1 MKVAWSGER
10 AVERNDCVQ
19 GIFGKSNQLNLS
31 TEAEEGVVDGAGDS
45 ERMVVPPSQTKL
57 MLEYREFSFGPS

>member
-10 AVERNDCVQ
+10 AVERNGCVQ

-31 TEAEEGVVDGAGDS
+31 TEAEEGVVDGA
-45 ERMVVPPSQTKL
+45 
-57 MLEYREFSFGPS
+57 

>member
-19 GIFGKSNQLNLS
+19 GILGKSSQLNLS
-31 TEAEEGVVDGAGDS
+31 TEAEKES
-45 ERMVVPPSQTKL
+45 WMV
-57 MLEYREFSFGPS
+57 LEILNGWWSHLLRQS